1 MFANY
6 LKIALRGFAK
16 HRLTFFINLF
26 GLALG
31 LWAAILIGLWVDSE
45 LKTNKHFPEISQVFR
60 IMEHQSYGPE
70 IFTTTSTP
78 GILARELK
86 QVYPEIEYAA
96 CYSWNEPHLFV
107 YQENKVKLDGFFAEP
122 DYMQILQHELL
133 YGERELLL
141 SDKSHIVLTED
152 AAIKLLGRRD
162 VIGETVT
169 LKTAEGDEL
178 YTVQGVLKSLPN
190 TVSSSF
196 EYIIPFSVMFDKPF
210 NSWMQQWGN
219 NGPNTIVKL
228 NNQADWKHF
237 SASIEGFIKE
247 RNEGS
252 NVKLFAYPQEEL
264 YLYGKFKDG
273 LQQGGKIEY
282 VKLFAIIG
290 LFVLIIACINFMN
303 LSTAKSQKRAKEVGV
318 RKVVGAEK
326 SALVGQFISESLIIT
341 VFASLFALLLVQLTL
356 PLFNTLT
363 EKEMVV
369 PYASGIFWVQLLGI
383 VLVTGLVAGSYPAFY
398 LSATK
403 VVSVFR
409 THTKSGKHVVFA
421 RKGLVLFQFVLATIL
436 IVSTVVVYQ
445 QISFALNQQLGYQKD
460 QLLVV
465 PLEGKLMENYEAFKN
480 RITQNSEVVYV
491 TRSTHSMM
499 GRNSNTGSVNWE
511 GKDPDFTA
519 LFEIMRVDYDFLE
532 TMGMKLIRGED
543 FLREKGSDSL
553 MGAIL
558 NRRAYELMTAA
569 NADVKGFNLW
579 DQDRTITGVVEDFYF
594 QSFHQQM
601 EPVVLLLDPSFAATA
616 YVRIGTGDIQKT
628 IGSIQEVAAA
638 LNPDY
643 PFQYNFMDENYARLY
658 NEDVK
663 IRELAKYFS
672 ILTILISCLG
682 LLGLSAHIAE
692 QKTKEIGI
700 RKVLGASVFSILNVI
715 NKEFI
720 IIVTSAI
727 VIGSAA
733 AYWLMQEWLAGYA
746 YKISFAWWFIPLAAG
761 IILLIAYLTVTLQA
775 LKAAQINPANTL
787 KSE

>member
-16 HRLTFFINLF
+16 HRLTFFINLL

-45 LKTNKHFPEISQVFR
+45 LKTDKYFPEISQVFR

-86 QVYPEIEYAA
+86 QVFPEVEYAA
-96 CYSWNEPHLFV
+96 CYTWNQPRLFV
-107 YQENKVKLDGFFAEP
+107 YQENKIKLDGFFAEP

-141 SDKSHIVLTED
+141 TDKSHIVLTED
-152 AAIKLLGRRD
+152 AAIKLLGKRD

-210 NSWMQQWGN
+210 NSWMQQWSN
-219 NGPNTIVKL
+219 NGPSTIVKL
-228 NNQADWKHF
+228 NKQADWNHF

-252 NVKLFAYPQEEL
+252 NVKLFAYPQEDL
-264 YLYGKFKDG
+264 YLYGQFKDG

-326 SALVGQFISESLIIT
+326 STLIGQFISESLIIT
-341 VFASLFALLLVQLTL
+341 VFASLCALLLVQLTL

-369 PYASGIFWVQLLGI
+369 PYTSGLFWVQLLGV
-383 VLVTGLVAGSYPAFY
+383 VLVTGLIAGSYPAFY

-409 THTKSGKHVVFA
+409 THTKSGKHVVMA
-421 RKGLVLFQFVLATIL
+421 RKGLVLFQFILATIL

-465 PLEGKLMENYEAFKN
+465 SLEGKLMENYEAFKN
-480 RITQNSEVVYV
+480 RITQNSEVVQV
-491 TRSTHSMM
+491 TRSTHSLM
-499 GRNSNTGSVNWE
+499 GRNSNTGDVNWE

-532 TMGMKLIRGED
+532 TMGMKLIQGED
-543 FLREKGSDSL
+543 FLKEKGSDSL

-569 NADVKGFNLW
+569 NADIKGFNLW

-601 EPVVLLLDPSFAATA
+601 EPVVLLLDPSIAATA

-628 IGSIQEVAAA
+628 IGFVQERAAE
-638 LNPDY
+638 LNPDF

-672 ILTILISCLG
+672 VLTILISCLG

-720 IIVTSAI
+720 IIVASAI
-727 VIGSAA
+727 VIGSAV

-761 IILLIAYLTVTLQA
+761 IILLIAYTTVTLQA
-775 LKAAQINPANTL
+775 LKAAQINPASTL

>member
-1 MFANY
+1 MFTNY

-16 HRLTFFINLF
+16 HKLTFFINLF

-86 QVYPEIEYAA
+86 QVYPEVEYAA

-107 YQENKVKLDGFFAEP
+107 YQENKVKLEGFFAEP
-122 DYMQILQHELL
+122 DYIQILQHELL

-141 SDKSHIVLTED
+141 TDKSHIVLTED
-152 AAIKLLGRRD
+152 AAIKLLGKRE
-162 VIGETVT
+162 VVGETVT

-210 NSWMQQWGN
+210 NNWMQQWGN

-228 NNQADWKHF
+228 NKQADWKHF

-252 NVKLFAYPQEEL
+252 NVRLFAYPQEDL

-369 PYASGIFWVQLLGI
+369 PYTSGMFWVQLLGI
-383 VLVTGLVAGSYPAFY
+383 VMITGLIAGSYPAFY

-409 THTKSGKHVVFA
+409 THTKSGKHVVLA

-460 QLLVV
+460 QLLVI
-465 PLEGKLMENYEAFKN
+465 PLEGKLMENYEVFKN
-480 RITQNSEVVYV
+480 RITQNSEVEHV

-532 TMGMKLIRGED
+532 TMGMKLIEGED
-543 FLREKGSDSL
+543 FSREKGSDSL

-558 NRRAYELMTAA
+558 NRRAFELMTAA
-569 NADVKGFNLW
+569 NSDVKGFNLW
-579 DQDRTITGVVEDFYF
+579 DQDRNITGVVEDFYF

-616 YVRIGTGDIQKT
+616 YVRVGTGDIQNT
-628 IGSIQEVAAA
+628 IDFVRQVAVE
-638 LNPDY
+638 LNPDF

-672 ILTILISCLG
+672 VLTILISCLG

-720 IIVTSAI
+720 IIVASAI
-727 VIGSAA
+727 VVGSAA

-761 IILLIAYLTVTLQA
+761 IILMIAYLTVTLQA
-775 LKAAQINPANTL
+775 LKAAQINPASTL